1 MMAVLWGSQAVTLLW
16 TKVAAGLEEDGGG
29 ETDLGL
35 PGREGGRERW
45 AGLGSGIVK

>member
-16 TKVAAGLEEDGGG
+16 TKVATGVEEDGGG

-35 PGREGGRERW
+35 PGREGRERW
-45 AGLGSGIVK
+45 AGLASGIVK